1 MKSTSLPDYIQA
13 LLENNTFFPETGD
26 VELIQTHISYILLVG
41 ERVYKF
47 KKPVNFGFLN
57 FTQLQQRKHFC
68 EEEVRLNRRLCPEI
82 YLGVVTVTSEGDRYR
97 LDGRGEPVEYGVK
110 MVRLPEERM
119 MCRVI
124 AANDLH
130 ENELRQIVHI
140 LVPFYEQAAG
150 GRGVLYYGRPEA
162 VRKTLFDSF
171 RETQGYVGS
180 PALSRARFTVIRN
193 YVTSFFNEVQLFNER
208 MTAGRI
214 RECHGDL
221 HSGNICLTSSV
232 SIFDCLEFNKSLR
245 CTDIAAD
252 IAFLAMDL
260 DFNELYGMSDYFV
273 NYFIECSG
281 DKGLTG
287 MLNFYKCYRAYV
299 RGKINLLTAV
309 GPGIDATSADAA
321 LIAADRYFH
330 LAEKYGMA

>member
-13 LLENNTFFPETGD
+13 LLENNTCFQETGD
-26 VELIQTHISYILLVG
+26 VEVVQTHVSYILLVG

-47 KKPVNFGFLN
+47 KKSVDFGFLN
-57 FTQLQQRKHFC
+57 FTSLHQRKHFC
-68 EEEVRLNRRLCPEI
+68 EEEVRLNRRLCPDV
-82 YLGVVTVTSEGDRYR
+82 YLGRVTVTFEGGGYR
-97 LDGRGEPVEYGVK
+97 LDGQGEPVEYGVK
-110 MVRLPEERM
+110 MVRLPEHRM

-124 AANDLH
+124 AAKELH
-130 ENELRQIVHI
+130 ETDLRHIVDI
-140 LVPFYEQAAG
+140 LVPFYEQAASDK
-150 GRGVLYYGRPEA
+150 GVLHYGRPEA

-171 RETQGYVGS
+171 DETQRYIGGV
-180 PALSRARFTVIRN
+180 ALSHARFTAIHN
-193 YVTSFFNEVQLFNER
+193 YVTDFFRKEQLFNER

-221 HSGNICLTSSV
+221 HSGNICLTPNV
-232 SIFDCLEFNKSLR
+232 SIFDCLEFNKGLR

-260 DFNELYGMSDYFV
+260 DFNELYGLSDYFV
-273 NYFIECSG
+273 NYFVECSG
-281 DKGLTG
+281 DEGLSM

-309 GPGIDATSADAA
+309 APGIDADSADAA

-330 LAEKYGMA
+330 LAEQYGRG